1 MSKVSVEFSNLIGYL
16 NDAQFWE
23 WARDWF
29 DEQLILDIA
38 NDWEDDIK
46 KEEIENLKRIL
57 KKKKIPFWNRY
68 EWGLIKDEE
77 LKDG

>member
-1 MSKVSVEFSNLIGYL
+1 MSKISVEFDSLIGEL
-16 NDAQFWE
+16 NDEQFWE

>member
-1 MSKVSVEFSNLIGYL
+1 MSKISVEFDSLIGEL

-46 KEEIENLKRIL
+46 KEEVENLKRIL
-57 KKKKIPFWNRY
+57 KKKKLPFWNRF
-68 EWGLIKDEE
+68 EGNLIKEE
-77 LKDG
+77 EFENG

>member
-1 MSKVSVEFSNLIGYL
+1 MSKISVEFDSLIGEL

-46 KEEIENLKRIL
+46 KEEVENLKRIL

>member
-1 MSKVSVEFSNLIGYL
+1 MSKISVEFSNLIGEL

-23 WARDWF
+23 WARGWF

-38 NDWEDDIK
+38 NEWEDDIK

-77 LKDG
+77 FENG